1 VIRHSLQLI
10 TEGTLSHS
18 MQVDVPSDAS
28 NTHGAFGALFAEE
41 LGLVLEVAPENEAE
55 VRSVYEAQG
64 LSAVAVGSTS
74 ADKGV
79 SISVGG
85 QASIQ
90 GTLIMRLSSVP
101 QTGCSTRHASVL
113 QEPLHHGEVFNG
125 MELLIEA
132 GTALRKCVLRHTEA
146 TTDVALHAW
155 SA

>member
-1 VIRHSLQLI
+1 
-10 TEGTLSHS
+10 

-55 VRSVYEAQG
+55 VRSAYEAQG

-90 GTLIMRLSSVP
+90 GTVIIWQSSV
-101 QTGCSTRHASVL
+101 STNWL
-113 QEPLHHGEVFNG
+113 
-125 MELLIEA
+125 
-132 GTALRKCVLRHTEA
+132 
-146 TTDVALHAW
+146 
-155 SA
+155 

>member
-1 VIRHSLQLI
+1 
-10 TEGTLSHS
+10 

-41 LGLVLEVAPENEAE
+41 LGLVLEVAPKNEAE

-101 QTGCSTRHASVL
+101 QTGCSMRFASVL

-125 MELLIEA
+125 MELQIEA
-132 GTALRKCVLRHTEA
+132 GTALRKCVLRHRS
-146 TTDVALHAW
+146 HY
-155 SA
+155 

>member
-1 VIRHSLQLI
+1 MFRHSLQLI
-10 TEGTLSHS
+10 SGEDLLHLV
-18 MQVDVPSDAS
+18 QVDIPSDAS

-55 VRSVYEAQG
+55 VRSAYEAQG

-90 GTLIMRLSSVP
+90 GTLIMWKSSI
-101 QTGCSTRHASVL
+101 STNWL
-113 QEPLHHGEVFNG
+113 
-125 MELLIEA
+125 
-132 GTALRKCVLRHTEA
+132 
-146 TTDVALHAW
+146 
-155 SA
+155 